1 LDCLRGLLSCRIRRF
16 YGSLRTIL
24 YTGKGGVGKT
34 SVAAATA
41 LKASRAGKNVLVMS
55 TDPAHSLA
63 DVFDTEIGSDPKE
76 MAPGLW
82 AQEMDHTSMIEE
94 NWSEIQGYMTTLF
107 EWQGADTLAAEELA
121 MLPGMDE
128 LFGLL
133 MVRRHNQEGRYD
145 ALILDAAPTGETLK
159 LLSLPDHMS
168 WYVEKIFPIQRRAAK
183 LVRPF
188 ANRARSL
195 PPLPEDS
202 VFAAGQR
209 FYQAIASVEEI
220 LTDRESA
227 SVRLVL
233 NAEKMVIA
241 EARRAY
247 TYLNLYDYG
256 VDALVVNRLLPE
268 TVSDPY
274 FARWHDAQTRHM
286 NTIRESFDPIPIL
299 TARLYD
305 REMFGLEALGA
316 LAEDVFEDVEPLGI
330 LFRGATHDIV
340 KNGDGYDVVFHLPLA
355 QKRNVDLSKKGAE
368 LLVKVGNYRRNILL
382 PDALA
387 RLPAA
392 GASFEDGSLKVRL
405 KDE

>member
-1 LDCLRGLLSCRIRRF
+1 
-16 YGSLRTIL
+16 LRTIL

-41 LKASRAGKNVLVMS
+41 LKASLAGKKVLVMS

-63 DVFDTEIGSDPKE
+63 DVFDTEIGQEPKE
-76 MAPGLW
+76 ITPGLW

-159 LLSLPDHMS
+159 LLSLPDHMN

-188 ANRARSL
+188 ASRAKSL

-209 FYQAIASVEEI
+209 FYEAIASVEEI

-256 VDALVVNRLLPE
+256 VDALVVNRLLPKS
-268 TVSDPY
+268 VSDPY
-274 FARWHDAQTRHM
+274 FARWHDAQARHM
-286 NTIRESFDPIPIL
+286 RTIKESFDPIPIL
-299 TARLYD
+299 TARLFD
-305 REMFGLEALGA
+305 REMFGLEALSA
-316 LAEDVFEDVEPLGI
+316 LAEDVFEDAEPLEV

-340 KNGDGYDVVFHLPLA
+340 KNGGGYDVVFHLPLA

-368 LLVKVGNYRRNILL
+368 LLVKVGNYRRSILL

-392 GASFEDGSLKVRL
+392 GASFEGGALKVRL

>member
-1 LDCLRGLLSCRIRRF
+1 
-16 YGSLRTIL
+16 
-24 YTGKGGVGKT
+24 
-34 SVAAATA
+34 
-41 LKASRAGKNVLVMS
+41 MS

-63 DVFDTEIGSDPKE
+63 DAFDTEIGPDPKE
-76 MAPGLW
+76 MATGLW
-82 AQEMDHTSMIEE
+82 AQEMDHTSMIED

-107 EWQGADTLAAEELA
+107 EWQGTDTLAAEELA

-133 MVRRHNQEGRYD
+133 KVRQHNQEGMYD

-168 WYVEKIFPIQRRAAK
+168 WYVEKIFPMQRRAAK

-209 FYQAIASVEEI
+209 FYQAIASVEDI
-220 LTDRESA
+220 LTDRDDA
-227 SVRLVL
+227 SVRLVV

-256 VDALVVNRLLPE
+256 VDTVVVNRLLPDS
-268 TVSDPY
+268 VKDPY
-274 FARWHDAQTRHM
+274 FASWRESQARHM
-286 NTIRESFDPIPIL
+286 KTIEESFAPIPIL

-316 LAEDVFEDVEPLGI
+316 LAEDVFEDAEPLDM

-340 KNGDGYDVVFHLPLA
+340 KNGDGYDVVFQLPLA
-355 QKRNVDLSKKGAE
+355 EKRSVDLSKKGAE

-387 RLPAA
+387 RLSAA
-392 GASFEDGSLKVRL
+392 GASFEEGALRVRL
-405 KDE
+405 RDG

>member
-1 LDCLRGLLSCRIRRF
+1 M
-16 YGSLRTIL
+16 RTIL

-41 LKASRAGKNVLVMS
+41 LKASLAGKRVLVMS

-188 ANRARSL
+188 ASRARSL

-220 LTDRESA
+220 LTDRDSA

-268 TVSDPY
+268 SVSDPY
-274 FARWHDAQTRHM
+274 FARWHEAQVRHM
-286 NTIRESFDPIPIL
+286 RTIEESFDPIPIL
-299 TARLYD
+299 TARLFD

-316 LAEDVFEDVEPLGI
+316 LAEDVFEDTEPLGV

-340 KNGDGYDVVFHLPLA
+340 RNGDGYDVVFNLPLVE
-355 QKRNVDLSKKGAE
+355 KRNVDLSKKGAE
-368 LLVKVGNYRRNILL
+368 LLVKVGNYRRSILL

-387 RLPAA
+387 RLSAA
-392 GASFEDGSLKVRL
+392 GASFEGGALKVRL

>member
-1 LDCLRGLLSCRIRRF
+1 
-16 YGSLRTIL
+16 LRTIL

-41 LKASRAGKNVLVMS
+41 LKASLAGKKVLVMS

-63 DVFDTEIGSDPKE
+63 DVFDTEIGQEPKE
-76 MAPGLW
+76 ITPGLW

-159 LLSLPDHMS
+159 LLSLPDHMN
-168 WYVEKIFPIQRRAAK
+168 WYVEKVFPIQRRAAK

-188 ANRARSL
+188 ASRAKSL

-209 FYQAIASVEEI
+209 FYEAIASVEEI

-247 TYLNLYDYG
+247 TYLNLYAYG
-256 VDALVVNRLLPE
+256 VDALVVNRLLPKS
-268 TVSDPY
+268 VSDPY
-274 FARWHDAQTRHM
+274 FARWHDAQARHM
-286 NTIRESFDPIPIL
+286 RTIKESFDPIPIL
-299 TARLYD
+299 TARLFD

-316 LAEDVFEDVEPLGI
+316 LAEDVFEEAEPLEV

-340 KNGDGYDVVFHLPLA
+340 KNGGGYDVVFHLPLA

-368 LLVKVGNYRRNILL
+368 LLVKVGNYRRSILL

-392 GASFEDGSLKVRL
+392 GASFEGGALKVRL

>member
-1 LDCLRGLLSCRIRRF
+1 M
-16 YGSLRTIL
+16 RTIL

-41 LKASRAGKNVLVMS
+41 LKASLAGKKVLVMS

-63 DVFDTEIGSDPKE
+63 DVFDTEIGQEPKE
-76 MAPGLW
+76 ITPGLW

-159 LLSLPDHMS
+159 LLSLPDHMN

-188 ANRARSL
+188 ASRAKSL

-209 FYQAIASVEEI
+209 FYEAIASVEEI

-256 VDALVVNRLLPE
+256 VDALVVNRLLPKS
-268 TVSDPY
+268 VSDPY
-274 FARWHDAQTRHM
+274 FARWHDAQARHM
-286 NTIRESFDPIPIL
+286 RTIKESFDPIPIL
-299 TARLYD
+299 TARLFD
-305 REMFGLEALGA
+305 REMFGLEALSA
-316 LAEDVFEDVEPLGI
+316 LAEDVFEDAEPLEV
-330 LFRGATHDIV
+330 LFRGATHNIV
-340 KNGDGYDVVFHLPLA
+340 KNGGGYDVVFHLPLA

-368 LLVKVGNYRRNILL
+368 LLVKVGNYRRSILL

-392 GASFEDGSLKVRL
+392 GASFEGGALKVRL

>member
-1 LDCLRGLLSCRIRRF
+1 LSRTRRVR
-16 YGSLRTIL
+16 SSSVRTII

-41 LKASRAGKNVLVMS
+41 LKAARSGKKVLVMS

-63 DVFDTEIGSDPKE
+63 DAFDAEIGANPKE
-76 MAPGLW
+76 MTPGLW

-94 NWSEIQGYMTTLF
+94 SWSEIQGYMHTLF
-107 EWQGADTLAAEELA
+107 EWQGADSLAAEELA

-133 MVRRHNQEGRYD
+133 MVRRHYCEGEYD

-188 ANRARSL
+188 ASRAKSL
-195 PPLPEDS
+195 PPLPQDS

-209 FYQAIASVEEI
+209 FYEAIASVEEI
-220 LTDRESA
+220 LTDRENA
-227 SVRLVL
+227 SVRLVA
-233 NAEKMVIA
+233 NAEKMVVA

-256 VDALVVNRLLPE
+256 VDAVVVNRLLPE
-268 TVSDPY
+268 SISDPY
-274 FARWHDAQTRHM
+274 FAQWRLSQERHM
-286 NTIRESFDPIPIL
+286 KTIEESFSPIPIL
-299 TARLYD
+299 TAKLFD

-316 LAEDVFEDVEPLGI
+316 LAEEVFEETEPLEV
-330 LFRGATHDIV
+330 LFHERTHDIV
-340 KNGDGYDVVFHLPLA
+340 KNGGGYDVVFHLPQA
-355 QKRNVDLSKKGAE
+355 DKRSVDLSKKGAE
-368 LLVKVGNYRRNILL
+368 LLVKVGGYRRNILL

-387 RLPAA
+387 RLSAA
-392 GASFEDGSLKVRL
+392 GASFDGDLLKVRL
-405 KDE
+405 ADE

>member
-1 LDCLRGLLSCRIRRF
+1 M
-16 YGSLRTIL
+16 RTIL

-41 LKASRAGKNVLVMS
+41 LKASRSGKKVLVMS

-63 DVFDTEIGSDPKE
+63 DAFDTEIGPDPKE
-76 MAPGLW
+76 MATGLW
-82 AQEMDHTSMIEE
+82 AQEMDHTAMIEE
-94 NWSEIQGYMTTLF
+94 SWTEIQGYMTSLF
-107 EWQGADTLAAEELA
+107 QWQGAESLAAEELA

-128 LFGLL
+128 IFGLL
-133 MVRRHNQEGRYD
+133 MVRRHDQEGRYD
-145 ALILDAAPTGETLK
+145 ALVLDAAPTGETLK

-188 ANRARSL
+188 ARRTTSL

-209 FYQAIASVEEI
+209 FYEAIASVEEI
-220 LTDRESA
+220 LANRENA
-227 SVRLVL
+227 SVRLVA

-256 VDALVVNRLLPE
+256 VDAVVVNRLLPDS
-268 TVSDPY
+268 VIDPY
-274 FARWHDAQTRHM
+274 FAHWRESQERHM
-286 NTIRESFDPIPIL
+286 RTIEESFAPIPIL
-299 TARLYD
+299 TARLFD
-305 REMFGLEALGA
+305 REMFGLDALGA
-316 LAEDVFEDVEPLGI
+316 LAEDVFEDVEPLEM

-340 KNGDGYDVVFHLPLA
+340 RSGEGYDVIFHLPLVE
-355 QKRNVDLSKKGAE
+355 KKNVDLSKKGAE
-368 LLVKVGNYRRNILL
+368 LLVKVGSYRRNILL

-387 RLPAA
+387 RLSAA
-392 GASFEDGSLKVRL
+392 GASFEGDLLKVKL
-405 KDE
+405 HNG

>member
-1 LDCLRGLLSCRIRRF
+1 
-16 YGSLRTIL
+16 LRTIL

-41 LKASRAGKNVLVMS
+41 LKASLAGKKVLVMS

-63 DVFDTEIGSDPKE
+63 DVFDTEIGQEPKE
-76 MAPGLW
+76 ITPGLW

-159 LLSLPDHMS
+159 LLSLPDHMN
-168 WYVEKIFPIQRRAAK
+168 WYVEKVFPIQRRAAK

-188 ANRARSL
+188 ASRAKSL

-209 FYQAIASVEEI
+209 FYEAIASVEEI

-256 VDALVVNRLLPE
+256 VDALVVNRLLPKS
-268 TVSDPY
+268 VSDPY
-274 FARWHDAQTRHM
+274 FARWHDAQARHM
-286 NTIRESFDPIPIL
+286 RTIKESFDPIPIL
-299 TARLYD
+299 TARLFD
-305 REMFGLEALGA
+305 REMFGLEALSA
-316 LAEDVFEDVEPLGI
+316 LAEDVFEDAEPLEV

-340 KNGDGYDVVFHLPLA
+340 KNGGGYDVVFHLPLA

-387 RLPAA
+387 RLSAA
-392 GASFEDGSLKVRL
+392 GASFEGGTLKVRL

>member
-1 LDCLRGLLSCRIRRF
+1 
-16 YGSLRTIL
+16 LRTIL

-41 LKASRAGKNVLVMS
+41 LKASLAGKKVLVMS

-188 ANRARSL
+188 ASRARSL

-227 SVRLVL
+227 TVRLVL

-268 TVSDPY
+268 SVSDPY
-274 FARWHDAQTRHM
+274 FARWHDAQARHM
-286 NTIRESFDPIPIL
+286 RTIEESFDPIPIL
-299 TARLYD
+299 TARLFD

-316 LAEDVFEDVEPLGI
+316 LAEDVFEHVEPLGV

-392 GASFEDGSLKVRL
+392 GASFEGGSLKVRL